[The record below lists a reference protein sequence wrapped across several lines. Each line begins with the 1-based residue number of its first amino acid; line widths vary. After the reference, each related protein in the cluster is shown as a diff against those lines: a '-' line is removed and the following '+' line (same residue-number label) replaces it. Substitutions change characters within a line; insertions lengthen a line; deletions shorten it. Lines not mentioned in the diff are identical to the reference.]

1 MQHTSPQSSYFAP
14 ILKQKL
20 HIPKSMQ
27 SGFTGQNNCC
37 LIWDMP
43 CPVPGSTTTLLPLT
57 WEAGTSPTDLFGLG
71 HSWVQTAQEWQREA
85 TYWAPFSQR
94 CKTWTCL
101 ILKKRWNRLAHPFE
115 FVRVGKLIVRQG
127 RRCGNWRAAMSSSEL
142 VTTTWH
148 RAQGENTLCFH
159 LRTLF
164 CMKVIGAIVCMQSW
178 VKWHAVCIS
187 HIQRAY
193 KGAEPNTKRKLIGGK
208 KSH

>member
-1 MQHTSPQSSYFAP
+1 MQRTSPQSSHFAP

-71 HSWVQTAQEWQREA
+71 HSWVQTAQAWQREA

-127 RRCGNWRAAMSSSEL
+127 RRCGNWRAACQVQNWSQPPGIGHKAKTHLAFVYERRFVWRLRVQSFACRVMS
-142 VTTTWH
+142 
-148 RAQGENTLCFH
+148 
-159 LRTLF
+159 
-164 CMKVIGAIVCMQSW
+164 
-178 VKWHAVCIS
+178 
-187 HIQRAY
+187 
-193 KGAEPNTKRKLIGGK
+193 
-208 KSH
+208 